1 MADSSSIDEISQ
13 GVGEQ
18 AKIRWLIPF
27 LPASVLVSGL
37 AVSEKRE
44 EPNLTN

>member
-1 MADSSSIDEISQ
+1 MADSSSNDKISQ

-37 AVSEKRE
+37 AVSDKRE
-44 EPNLTN
+44 ELTPTN